1 MSQPPD
7 PDAQENTPAPAP
19 LMTSKHYFGVALV
32 AGAFAFAG
40 YLFAQNQN
48 EPQVR
53 PAPPAPEEADPVR
66 QKLAWSA
73 PRPRTPV
80 RAAQDDEAVVAAERL
95 GVSSERGCHR
105 LLEVFGSDP

>member
-1 MSQPPD
+1 MSQIPD
-7 PDAQENTPAPAP
+7 PDAQENTAAPAP

-66 QKLAWSA
+66 
-73 PRPRTPV
+73 
-80 RAAQDDEAVVAAERL
+80 
-95 GVSSERGCHR
+95 
-105 LLEVFGSDP
+105 